1 MSYQNGITDSV
12 TDAFE
17 QEFLAGSRKNQ
28 KNQSGHGDL
37 NDDFV
42 NAFFDDGDNFGVVPV
57 F

>member
-1 MSYQNGITDSV
+1 MSYQNSITDCV